1 MNPYGYI
8 TTQGGQVQD
17 MSVCVA
23 SDSDDEG
30 LIEITKCT
38 KCTFEAPTEGELERH
53 LEDVHSKLTINTLDE
68 DTVPSDRIKPI
79 PLYKCNEC
87 AFAATTTEALKEHR
101 KTEHS
106 TISSKKQDEASGFNH
121 SCISCQFKTN
131 DYNGLMKHI
140 ESSHG
145 NKQAELN
152 QDKDIQQKP
161 IETQVVT
168 CLHCNLESKNLDEM
182 KIHLRNIHMNNEGK
196 TNSAVDVQSKE
207 MEISAICSQCDFNG
221 NNTELK
227 EHVESSHGRKYNC
240 VETVSKLKKG

>member
-1 MNPYGYI
+1 MTTPVKKRSIKYKPAPKQEPIRCAVCDFTSANNVKVKKQMKTYHTEQPIVSNVVPVLPIVGTT
-8 TTQGGQVQD
+8 TTQSGQVQV

-30 LIEITKCT
+30 LVEITKCT

-68 DTVPSDRIKPI
+68 DTVPSDRTKPI

-131 DYNGLMKHI
+131 DYNGLMRLI

-152 QDKDIQQKP
+152 QDKDIQQKT
-161 IETQVVT
+161 IETQDVT
-168 CLHCNLESKNLDEM
+168 CLHCNL
-182 KIHLRNIHMNNEGK
+182 H
-196 TNSAVDVQSKE
+196 
-207 MEISAICSQCDFNG
+207 
-221 NNTELK
+221 
-227 EHVESSHGRKYNC
+227 
-240 VETVSKLKKG
+240 